1 MNLKNE
7 TFVKGGLDN
16 LKEEQKVQSSGIL
29 KIHCPQKGG
38 REKSRPPSFLSFC
51 P

>member
-7 TFVKGGLDN
+7 TLVKKYLDSKKN
-16 LKEEQKVQSSGIL
+16 QSSGTL